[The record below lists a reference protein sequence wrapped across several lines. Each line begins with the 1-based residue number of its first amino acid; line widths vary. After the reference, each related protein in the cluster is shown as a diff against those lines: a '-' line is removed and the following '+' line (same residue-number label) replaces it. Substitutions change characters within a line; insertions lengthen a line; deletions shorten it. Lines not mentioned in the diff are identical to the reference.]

1 MGRWELTREPTLKT
15 TGEAERACDC
25 GEKDTKSDVPE
36 LTDPIW
42 TKVSRTD
49 PTLDGTGSEKYTS
62 TDYGEVTIT
71 IPALTDPIWIKDDS
85 KHVEPTEEDTGKDVY
100 ISEYGEVEVILPAKE
115 HTHVWGNWTITTEP
129 TLTAT
134 GTAKRVCTKNAEHT
148 DTKTLP
154 ALTDTSVWTKAD
166 DKLVDPTKGNDGK
179 DVYTSEYGEVIV
191 VLPTLGHTHEWGR
204 WTITTAPTLTE
215 TGTSQ
220 RVCTLNNTHI
230 DTKTPPALRRFFN
243 FFSQFF
249 CYTLKKQ
256 CFAKNILLF
265 CKK

>member
-1 MGRWELTREPTLKT
+1 MNDEGTAKRVCTKDDTHIDTKTLPVLTDTVWTKVSGSREDPTLKDKGSEDYT
-15 TGEAERACDC
+15 SEYGKVTITIPAL
-25 GEKDTKSDVPE
+25 SDKTV
-36 LTDPIW
+36 W
-42 TKVSRTD
+42 TKDSGSRTD

-71 IPALTDPIWIKDDS
+71 ILALTDPIWIKDDS

-166 DKLVDPTKGNDGK
+166 DKHVDPTKDNDGK

-191 VLPTLGHTHEWGR
+191 VLPALGHTHE
-204 WTITTAPTLTE
+204 
-215 TGTSQ
+215 
-220 RVCTLNNTHI
+220 
-230 DTKTPPALRRFFN
+230 
-243 FFSQFF
+243 
-249 CYTLKKQ
+249 
-256 CFAKNILLF
+256 
-265 CKK
+265 